1 MKKISHFLFQQIN
14 NFYIVLIIVTMFG
27 ALRATNFNINLI
39 SSKLILA
46 LICFCLIFSFDRSRA
61 LLTKLIRL
69 FLRNIKIIT
78 FIIILVIPI
87 LQFYILSKISTPIG
101 WDVGGIINNLFNR
114 GAISRYLSLNPNNQF
129 LFFLLYGYAKAVKLV
144 DIQASSWIYFQLL
157 NIFFIDLSIF
167 FLYKAADN
175 LFNKRI
181 AYISVYLYIFWFVL
195 SPWIQVPYSDTL
207 MVLLT
212 SIVFFFYSKIV
223 LNKSFSLPNLL
234 FLGIFIGISY
244 LIKPSSIIYV
254 VSFFIIYF
262 LKLIINKNYEIKN
275 KIRNIAITFFS
286 VLIMIFSFNLFV
298 QKQNVI
304 NYDQNQSKPVSL
316 FISMGMRGTGGYNS
330 KETQMNEV
338 LKTPKDRN
346 KYNLHQ
352 IKEQLKEYRI
362 SGYVKFLIIKHFNNT
377 DRGDFGWGRDGTP
390 QKYPDNN
397 SERVTNLLRS
407 LYYQQGALSN
417 NIRFYMQ
424 IIWVVILFGMLCVPK
439 NNNSTKI
446 LILKLTIIGIF
457 LYLLIFEGGRSR
469 YLIQYLPIII
479 LLSSTGWNTIF
490 NKYKLITKKY

>member
-1 MKKISHFLFQQIN
+1 
-14 NFYIVLIIVTMFG
+14 
-27 ALRATNFNINLI
+27 
-39 SSKLILA
+39 
-46 LICFCLIFSFDRSRA
+46 
-61 LLTKLIRL
+61 
-69 FLRNIKIIT
+69 
-78 FIIILVIPI
+78 
-87 LQFYILSKISTPIG
+87 
-101 WDVGGIINNLFNR
+101 
-114 GAISRYLSLNPNNQF
+114 
-129 LFFLLYGYAKAVKLV
+129 
-144 DIQASSWIYFQLL
+144 
-157 NIFFIDLSIF
+157 
-167 FLYKAADN
+167 
-175 LFNKRI
+175 
-181 AYISVYLYIFWFVL
+181 
-195 SPWIQVPYSDTL
+195 
-207 MVLLT
+207 
-212 SIVFFFYSKIV
+212 
-223 LNKSFSLPNLL
+223 
-234 FLGIFIGISY
+234 
-244 LIKPSSIIYV
+244 
-254 VSFFIIYF
+254 
-262 LKLIINKNYEIKN
+262 
-275 KIRNIAITFFS
+275 
-286 VLIMIFSFNLFV
+286 MIFSFNLFV

-330 KETQMNEV
+330 KETQMNAM

-346 KYNLHQ
+346 EYNLHQ

-397 SERVTNLLRS
+397 SERITNLLRS